1 MFPILTCEQMRAAD
15 RAAIPAGIPGRV
27 LMENAGTVAVSVIR
41 ALQPSFVAVFCGKGN
56 NAGDGFVVARRLY
69 VSGIP
74 TEIVT
79 VSAPADLIGDAAENF
94 AAARA
99 LGVPI
104 TPFSE
109 FLQTT
114 AFSPRT
120 VFVDA
125 LLGTGVRGDV
135 TGDFA
140 DAISYMNGTD
150 CPVIALDI
158 PSGICG
164 DTGRVC
170 GTAVRAEKTV
180 TFGYRKL
187 GLYSPL
193 SIDYVGEVICDDIS
207 IPAPKVQRFIPEQE
221 DIKLP
226 FLSGAAHKGTRGHAA
241 LLCGS
246 TGMAGAAVLAAEAA
260 EAAGAGLVT
269 CMVPDSL
276 LPVMMTRLTGCMCA
290 DTEGE
295 IPEKANA
302 VLVGCGIGRDAV
314 GEKRLRKAVSAG
326 RDTLIIDADG
336 LYHLAKDKEMMR
348 FAAREVIL
356 TPHMGEMS
364 LLCGLPIPEITE
376 NRVKIAEDFAAD
388 YGVTLVL
395 KGAHTVVAKPDGT
408 TYINTTGNPGMAK
421 GGSGDVLSGLILGL
435 AAMKA
440 ENPALAGVY
449 LHGKAGD
456 LAAEAVG
463 KYGLKAETLVNFIPK
478 ASKCM

>member
-15 RAAIPAGIPGRV
+15 RAAVAAGVPGRV
-27 LMENAGTVAVSVIR
+27 LMENAASFALRVI
-41 ALQPSFVAVFCGKGN
+41 LSESPSFVAVFCGKGN
-56 NAGDGFVVARRLY
+56 NAGDGFAVARRLH

-79 VSAPADLIGDAAENF
+79 VADPALLTGDAADNF
-94 AAARA
+94 AAAVSF
-99 LGVPI
+99 GVPVSSFEDFI
-104 TPFSE
+104 K
-109 FLQTT
+109 TT

-125 LLGTGVRGDV
+125 LLGTGVRGEV
-135 TGDFA
+135 SGDFA

-158 PSGICG
+158 PAGICG

-170 GTAVRAEKTV
+170 GVAVRAEKTV

-193 SIDYVGEVICDDIS
+193 SIDYAGEVLCDDIS
-207 IPAPKVQRFIPEQE
+207 IPAPEVRRFIPEKE

-226 FLSGAAHKGTRGHAA
+226 VLSGAAHKGVRGHAA

-269 CMVPDSL
+269 AMVPASL

-290 DTEGE
+290 DTEGD

-302 VLVGCGIGRDAV
+302 VLVGCGIGRGGE
-314 GEKRLRKAVSAG
+314 GEKRLK
-326 RDTLIIDADG
+326 
-336 LYHLAKDKEMMR
+336 
-348 FAAREVIL
+348 
-356 TPHMGEMS
+356 
-364 LLCGLPIPEITE
+364 
-376 NRVKIAEDFAAD
+376 KI
-388 YGVTLVL
+388 
-395 KGAHTVVAKPDGT
+395 
-408 TYINTTGNPGMAK
+408 
-421 GGSGDVLSGLILGL
+421 
-435 AAMKA
+435 
-440 ENPALAGVY
+440 
-449 LHGKAGD
+449 
-456 LAAEAVG
+456 
-463 KYGLKAETLVNFIPK
+463 
-478 ASKCM
+478 